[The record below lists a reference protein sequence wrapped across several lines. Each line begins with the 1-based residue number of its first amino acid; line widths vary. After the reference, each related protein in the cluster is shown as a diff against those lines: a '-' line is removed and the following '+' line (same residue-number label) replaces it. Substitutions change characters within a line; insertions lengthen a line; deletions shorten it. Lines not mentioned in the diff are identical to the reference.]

1 MRSMKWI
8 GIVAAITLIV
18 SCFMTWVVVQSKNI
32 TVSGVDATGTNFGK
46 PGYFHLIMVAFFLV
60 FSLLPRAWAKRANL
74 LVAALNMAWAIRNYF
89 LVTTCRG
96 GDCPEKHIA
105 IYLIL
110 FTSLL
115 MLAASMFPDLKQ
127 TQKGRQPE
135 ELI

>member
-1 MRSMKWI
+1 MKWI

-110 FTSLL
+110 LTSLL

>member
-1 MRSMKWI
+1 MKWI
-8 GIVAAITLIV
+8 GIVAAITLII

>member
-8 GIVAAITLIV
+8 GIVAAITLII

>member
-1 MRSMKWI
+1 MKWI
-8 GIVAAITLIV
+8 GIVAAITLII

-110 FTSLL
+110 LTSLL